1 MDEVDKHVFL
11 SITCVCMHAAVDHE
25 PWRHHFCWHRTTYTA
40 ESKIATNCQ
49 HHQFA
54 GRFLGMMGPNASVSK
69 SNQLHGVIFRFV
81 FINSLRFSPFVG
93 QHSVW
98 IQVVKSWRSDRKS
111 SSFFFLFLCT
121 EWLHEFRI
129 ACRRNRSALRPPF
142 TQKNITYAPFP
153 PDSS

>member
-1 MDEVDKHVFL
+1 MRWTSMYFFPL
-11 SITCVCMHAAVDHE
+11 LASACMPLLIMSHGV
-25 PWRHHFCWHRTTYTA
+25 T
-40 ESKIATNCQ
+40 IAGIEQPTQQNPRLQLINCQ
-49 HHQFA
+49 HHQCP

-111 SSFFFLFLCT
+111 SSFFFLFLYT